1 MLDHVDVGVVGF
13 RAYEPYVSSE
23 LAREI
28 RSLARHLKGARVAQ
42 INATPYGGGVSE
54 LLRSLVPMYKGL
66 GIHADWKVISGD
78 PQFFG
83 VTKSFHN
90 ALQGAPEE
98 IPSLAGETYLM
109 YNKMNAD
116 LLDEEYDF
124 FIIHDPQP
132 LAIRHFKGRD
142 NAKWVWRCHI
152 DTSNPNKD
160 VLTFL
165 LRYFAE
171 YDAIV
176 FTMEQFVPPALEHG
190 KLAIIPPAID
200 PISPK
205 NMGLP
210 EETCGQILT
219 WLGVN
224 LRQPLLTQVSRFDPW
239 KDPLGV
245 IEVYRRVRSEV
256 PGLQLAMIASMA
268 MDDPEGWEI
277 HKQVVEETKGD
288 DDIHV
293 RTNLVGVGDVEV
305 NAFQRL
311 SDVVLQKSIREG
323 FGLVI
328 SESLWKGTPVV
339 ANRAGGIPL
348 QMEDGVGGFLV
359 ESTEQAVERSL
370 YLLRHPR
377 EAKAIGRAGQERVRE
392 RFLMPRLLAD
402 ELRLLASL

>member
-1 MLDHVDVGVVGF
+1 M
-13 RAYEPYVSSE
+13 
-23 LAREI
+23 
-28 RSLARHLKGARVAQ
+28 
-42 INATPYGGGVSE
+42 
-54 LLRSLVPMYKGL
+54 
-66 GIHADWKVISGD
+66 
-78 PQFFG
+78 
-83 VTKSFHN
+83 
-90 ALQGAPEE
+90 
-98 IPSLAGETYLM
+98 
-109 YNKMNAD
+109 
-116 LLDEEYDF
+116 
-124 FIIHDPQP
+124 
-132 LAIRHFKGRD
+132 
-142 NAKWVWRCHI
+142 
-152 DTSNPNKD
+152 
-160 VLTFL
+160 
-165 LRYFAE
+165 
-171 YDAIV
+171 
-176 FTMEQFVPPALEHG
+176 
-190 KLAIIPPAID
+190 
-200 PISPK
+200 
-205 NMGLP
+205 
-210 EETCGQILT
+210 
-219 WLGVN
+219 
-224 LRQPLLTQVSRFDPW
+224 
-239 KDPLGV
+239 

-370 YLLRHPR
+370 YLLRYPR